1 MKVKDVIA
9 TLERF
14 APLPLQ
20 DSYDNA
26 GLQIGQTEAEV
37 SGVLLCLDVTEAV
50 VAEAAGL
57 GANMIVAHHPL
68 LFHGLKRIAGA
79 TMAERVAA
87 EAIRRGIAIYAAHTN
102 LDNAPGGVNYLIA
115 GKIGAAVERFLL
127 PREGGGGGSGVV
139 ASLPAPVAADAFLR
153 TVKRVFGV
161 ECVMHNA
168 YGGSVQRIGICGG
181 AGGFLLPNAIA
192 AGCDAFLT
200 GEMHY
205 HDYFGHEAETLIAV
219 IGHYQSEKFT
229 VEIFRRV
236 IEADF
241 RQLPVHIT
249 QTDTNPIKYL

>member
-1 MKVKDVIA
+1 MKIKDVIA

-50 VAEAAGL
+50 VAEAASR

-68 LFHGLKRIAGA
+68 LFRGLKRIAGE
-79 TMAERVAA
+79 TMVERVAA
-87 EAIRRGIAIYAAHTN
+87 EAIRQGITIYAAHTN
-102 LDNAPGGVNYLIA
+102 LDNAPGGVNYMIA
-115 GKIGAAVERFLL
+115 GKLGAAVERFLL
-127 PREGGGGGSGVV
+127 PREGGGSGVV
-139 ASLPAPVAADAFLR
+139 ALLCEPVAAADFLQ
-153 TVKRVFGV
+153 TVKSVFGV
-161 ECVMHNA
+161 ECLMHNA
-168 YGGSVQRIGICGG
+168 YNGSVQRLGICGG
-181 AGGFLLPNAIA
+181 AGGFLLQNAID

-205 HDYFGHEAETLIAV
+205 HDYFGHEGEALIAV

-229 VEIFRRV
+229 VEIFRRI

-241 RQLPVHIT
+241 RQLPVYTT
-249 QTDTNPIKYL
+249 QIDTNPIKYL